1 MGKPSA
7 DPSDHTAVRHVR
19 VHTVAHIPQAL
30 DRMGLRRGRPVVVIV
45 GGASGMDTED
55 LEAIREVLER
65 DVLPLLATYAT
76 VIVDGGTNSGIMAAL
91 GRAREASGLDVP
103 LIGVAAEGTVAEPGT
118 GGPGAATLEPRHTF
132 AVLVPGDAWGDESP
146 WLGHVADA
154 VAQDHPS
161 ATVVVNGGEITYAD
175 AAASLSRGR
184 PVIVLAGTGR
194 TADAIAAARS
204 GQPADPRAMQI
215 AAPTLTKI
223 VDYRKIAPALRA
235 ALDSTIRSGQQPT
248 VSDIVGG

>member
-1 MGKPSA
+1 VGKPSA
-7 DPSDHTAVRHVR
+7 DPSDHTVARHVR

-65 DVLPLLATYAT
+65 DVLPLLAAHST

-91 GRAREASGLDVP
+91 GQAREASGLDVP
-103 LIGVAAEGTVAEPGT
+103 LIGVAAEGTVAAPGA
-118 GGPGAATLEPRHTF
+118 GGPDAATLEPRHTF

-154 VAQDHPS
+154 IAQDHPS

-175 AAASLSRGR
+175 AAASLARGR

-215 AAPTLTKI
+215 AAPALTKV
-223 VDYRKIAPALRA
+223 VDYRKITPALRA
-235 ALDSTIRSGQQPT
+235 ALDSTTRQRR
-248 VSDIVGG
+248 